1 MNTIF
6 NSITVVFALAGTATG
21 GTAAADTDGKPRKDP
36 HWRDDPSG
44 MADLDDAA
52 VTAAIR
58 SKLAGARGT
67 DDLTTYVEARHGRVT
82 LLGTVQS
89 TAASRRTE
97 SMAQDTPGVAYV
109 DNQLI
114 VTDSTPYQVE
124 IAPLTPMA
132 FTEPTGAEMTAGF
145 VPPIQITPPA
155 PYGTATRATAPTD
168 FASVH
173 RGRTDAINPAAAT
186 RWKRVRG
193 WARMDPGASNGVPA
207 SVPGGPEISVV
218 RGDGGNLAMPGRG
231 ADGALAR

>member
-6 NSITVVFALAGTATG
+6 NSITVVFALAGTATSG
-21 GTAAADTDGKPRKDP
+21 MAAADANGKPHKDP
-36 HWRDDPSG
+36 HRRDDPGG

-58 SKLAGARGT
+58 SKLAGPRDTA
-67 DDLTTYVEARHGRVT
+67 DLATYVEARRGRVT
-82 LLGTVQS
+82 LLGTARS
-89 TAASRRTE
+89 TAASRRAE
-97 SMAQDTPGVAYV
+97 SMAQDTPGVEYV

-132 FTEPTGAEMTAGF
+132 FTEPTRAEMTAGF
-145 VPPIQITPPA
+145 VPPIQTTPPA

-168 FASVH
+168 FVSVH
-173 RGRTDAINPAAAT
+173 RGRTDAINPAATT
-186 RWKRVRG
+186 RWKRVRA
-193 WARMDPGASNGVPA
+193 WARMDPGASNEVPA

-218 RGDGGNLAMPGRG
+218 RGDGGNLAMPGRRE
-231 ADGALAR
+231 DGAR